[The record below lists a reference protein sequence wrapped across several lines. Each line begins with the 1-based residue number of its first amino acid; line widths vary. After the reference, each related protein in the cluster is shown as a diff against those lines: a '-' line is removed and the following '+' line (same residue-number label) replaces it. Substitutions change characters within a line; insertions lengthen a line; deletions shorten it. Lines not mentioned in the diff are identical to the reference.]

1 MPHDE
6 SEAGAALDQ
15 GVLATLHALEQRG
28 QPGLLRQV
36 VALYLQEAPAQ
47 LAALRAAVAQ
57 ADAGGVEQ
65 TAHALKGSSAQLGA
79 TRLAQLCAA
88 LQEGGA
94 RQELS
99 QAAAQVDELANE
111 FLRVQAALEIILHE
125 AGTHGG
131 R

>member
-28 QPGLLRQV
+28 QLGLLRQV

-47 LAALRAAVAQ
+47 LAALRGAVAQ

-79 TRLAQLCAA
+79 TRLARLCAA
-88 LQEGGA
+88 LQEEGA

-99 QAAAQVDELANE
+99 QAAAQVDELASE
-111 FLRVQAALEIILHE
+111 FLRVRAALEAMLSE
-125 AGTHGG
+125 TGFS
-131 R
+131 